1 MICYFCKKNVAKID
15 FKDVETLKLFL
26 SPSAKIK
33 GSKKTGLCAKHQ
45 RELARAVKRARVL
58 GLLPFT
64 SKHAI

>member
-1 MICYFCKKNVAKID
+1 MICYFCKKNVTKID
-15 FKDVETLKLFL
+15 FKDVDTLKLFL

-33 GSKKTGLCAKHQ
+33 GAEKTGLCSKHQ
-45 RELARAVKRARVL
+45 RELARAIKRARVL